1 MCTAPDSQT
10 LSYMTLAK
18 PKLEDPRGL
27 GADTIRL
34 NWSSV
39 SGAQTYEVQMS
50 TNATSG
56 FTTVRTDLTGTL
68 CNATGLKKAT
78 GYYFPRARGARVLLR
93 RKVLL

>member
-1 MCTAPDSQT
+1 MYYRVRAVNVSYDGEQAKYVYSPDSQT

-18 PKLEDPRGL
+18 PKLQDPRGL

-50 TNATSG
+50 TNATE
-56 FTTVRTDLTGTL
+56 RLHHRCALT
-68 CNATGLKKAT
+68 
-78 GYYFPRARGARVLLR
+78 
-93 RKVLL
+93 